1 MLVNAVIGRLTG
13 RQIRCTLLEI
23 INWKISGSIA
33 VNRRRWSMAALD
45 RRHDDPIVENMDE
58 YYALKYAN
66 ESAHWWLLFDWSICY
81 MLQRFVPSTHQT
93 ASLRPPHPPPPPHS
107 IHSTT
112 QLSFEYSHRFI
123 HSIICIALISF
134 EFVDDH
140 QVISEISVDDG
151 TLPRSTMLKCPKRLS
166 FGVSGHERWSR
177 QGISD
182 RNCWLN

>member
-1 MLVNAVIGRLTG
+1 MDVENDSLRTSIWMLVNAVIGRLTG

-33 VNRRRWSMAALD
+33 VNRRRWWMAALD

-93 ASLRPPHPPPPPHS
+93 ASLRPPHPPPTTPLHSLDHSAFIWIFTSVYSLHHLHS
-107 IHSTT
+107 ID
-112 QLSFEYSHRFI
+112 FI
-123 HSIICIALISF
+123 WICWW
-134 EFVDDH
+134 
-140 QVISEISVDDG
+140 
-151 TLPRSTMLKCPKRLS
+151 P
-166 FGVSGHERWSR
+166 SGN
-177 QGISD
+177 Q
-182 RNCWLN
+182 RN